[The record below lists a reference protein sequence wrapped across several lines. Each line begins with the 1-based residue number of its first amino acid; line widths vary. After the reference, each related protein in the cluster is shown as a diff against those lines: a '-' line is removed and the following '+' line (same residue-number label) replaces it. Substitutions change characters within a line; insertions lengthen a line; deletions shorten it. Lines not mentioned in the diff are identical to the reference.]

1 MTYSNENVRRQDRLL
16 DEESA
21 RNLLAK
27 CEYGVLSMVDDE
39 GGAYGLPISFVW
51 DGGEYIYLHCA
62 PVGHKLRSIAQE
74 PRVSF
79 CVVGKTN
86 VLSSKFTTE
95 YESVVIYG
103 QARVGLDEDERM
115 KALRLLIN
123 KLSPEHKQL
132 GEKYTRASFHRTEII
147 KIEMQE
153 FSGKC
158 KKVSKAGGNQ
168 AATGNKAD

>member
-62 PVGHKLRSIAQE
+62 PVGHKLRSIRATCIVLCGGQDKCTVVEIHHRIRKRSGTLYRHYRSVGRGTYECPTATTTQILAQ
-74 PRVSF
+74 RYGGRYAIRRA
-79 CVVGKTN
+79 VVCPNGDNTPANIDIQRQKQTCKS
-86 VLSSKFTTE
+86 VTAPH
-95 YESVVIYG
+95 ES
-103 QARVGLDEDERM
+103 
-115 KALRLLIN
+115 N
-123 KLSPEHKQL
+123 K
-132 GEKYTRASFHRTEII
+132 
-147 KIEMQE
+147 
-153 FSGKC
+153 
-158 KKVSKAGGNQ
+158 
-168 AATGNKAD
+168 

>member
-27 CEYGVLSMVDDE
+27 SEYGVLSMVDDE

-95 YESVVIYG
+95 YESVV
-103 QARVGLDEDERM
+103 ARCTATIGLSAEERM
-115 KALRLLIN
+115 NALRLLLH
-123 KLSPEHKQL
+123 KYSPNDMEVGMQYA
-132 GEKYTRASFHRTEII
+132 ERSFARTEII
-147 KIEMQE
+147 RLQITT
-153 FSGKC
+153 FSGK
-158 KKVSKAGGNQ
+158 SKRV
-168 AATGNKAD
+168 KA